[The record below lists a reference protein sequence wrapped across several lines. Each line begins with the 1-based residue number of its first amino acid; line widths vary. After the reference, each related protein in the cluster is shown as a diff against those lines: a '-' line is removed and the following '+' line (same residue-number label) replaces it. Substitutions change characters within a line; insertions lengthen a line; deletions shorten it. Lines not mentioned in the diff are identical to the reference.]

1 MLLIRSIKNI
11 WKDTD
16 RKELLSKSFTFLSI
30 RVIGVFAG
38 YLFTYLITT
47 KYGANIFGL
56 VSLCFSIFLFASI
69 LGRLGMDINLVN
81 HYADDEKIRDKG
93 LFYKAVF
100 KSFFAACL
108 LALLLYALKDYY
120 IATVFKKPELEPY
133 IFWTVLAIPFW
144 TLTLVCGGLL
154 RARKMNRWFAFLN
167 IPGRMIF
174 ALLALLVVLGLNND
188 PIGIIK
194 AHFYGIMFLGILAF
208 VRCTILLQGITFRSS
223 SNSWTFLRRSIPM
236 MLSSTIL
243 VVLGWMDTFVLGIF
257 NPSQDIGIYNVAI
270 KIAGISSFVFFAVNS
285 ILAPKLAQL
294 YQTNEK
300 LAFRQ
305 LVQFSA
311 FINGISSILIIAL
324 ILGFHDWLL
333 RIFGPEFAAGDKA
346 LFILC
351 AGQLIMALTG
361 SVGVILQMTG
371 NQVIY
376 QNIMV
381 FTLCINILLNFI
393 LIPLYGIQGAALA
406 TAISVLIWNISGMF
420 FVRRKLHIDS
430 FYNPF
435 QSRIDQGNTT

>member
-1 MLLIRSIKNI
+1 MIRAIKNI

-47 KYGANIFGL
+47 QFGANIFGL
-56 VSLCFSIFLFASI
+56 ISLCFSIFLFASI
-69 LGRLGMDINLVN
+69 LGRLGIDINLVN
-81 HYADDEKIRDKG
+81 HYADDDKLRDKG
-93 LFYKAVF
+93 LFFRVVL
-100 KSFFAACL
+100 KSFVAACI
-108 LALLLYALKDYY
+108 LAYLLYVLKDYY
-120 IATVFKKPELEPY
+120 IVPVFKKPELDPF

-174 ALLALLVVLGLNND
+174 ALVALLVVLGLNSD

-194 AHFYGIMFLGILAF
+194 AHFFGIMFLGILAI
-208 VRCTILLQGITFRSS
+208 VRCAVLLKKITFRSP
-223 SNSWTFLRRSIPM
+223 SNSWAFLRRSMPM

-300 LAFRQ
+300 RAFRQ

-311 FINGISSILIIAL
+311 LVNGISSVVIIAV

-361 SVGVILQMTG
+361 SVGIILQMTG
-371 NQVIY
+371 NQIIY

-381 FTLCINILLNFI
+381 FTLFVNILLNFI
-393 LIPLYGIQGAALA
+393 LIPLYGIQGAAFA
-406 TAISVLIWNISGMF
+406 TAISVLIWNITGML
-420 FVRRKLHIDS
+420 FVRKKLHIDS

-435 QSRIDQGNTT
+435 HTRIDQGNTS